1 MGKECYNILLLL
13 CLFTAKRELKGNV
26 RRVILATTKSR
37 ALEKIAPFLRILT
50 VKINNN

>member
-1 MGKECYNILLLL
+1 MGEEWYNIILLLY
-13 CLFTAKRELKGNV
+13 LFKAKRELKGNV

-37 ALEKIAPFLRILT
+37 ALEKIAPFLKILT